1 MAFRPA
7 PKAKSKPAE
16 GGPMCVSLYSIQ
28 NLNTPTFLITYLIN
42 VCFSV
47 EMDIKRTIPICE
59 VQHGTRTGTAIRKFY
74 MLKDKIDIPLKIIRL
89 CPMDSGAAGKHI
101 SEAAAIALFIEQ
113 IVQRFKFSAVFGDG

>member
-42 VCFSV
+42 MCFSV

-74 MLKDKIDIPLKIIRL
+74 MLKDRHPIENHP
-89 CPMDSGAAGKHI
+89 
-101 SEAAAIALFIEQ
+101 AL
-113 IVQRFKFSAVFGDG
+113 SDGFWCRGETHL